1 MDRILEEADRAL
13 QTLFAG
19 LQGQD
24 LETAIRNAFDS
35 ADPLGG
41 KLDRSLA
48 IPYRS
53 PIVCLP
59 RGLLP
64 YFPNTNTVLRLASA
78 SASLGC
84 AFRSRFGKAL
94 SAMGVRLSSDEM
106 TKLFDEFDTTAKNTI
121 EFSEFK
127 GMVDECLAGNDV
139 ESESSRSTTSGS
151 SLSLFSSDSMAL
163 QKHPL
168 ILQVLLRPYP
178 ACSSML
184 LFHSAGPGAVPPA
197 YLAFVMNIC
206 TVDCN
211 HSKHGI
217 ACSRCK
223 PRKAKSVGSHL
234 RRAFS
239 RTWC

>member
-1 MDRILEEADRAL
+1 
-13 QTLFAG
+13 
-19 LQGQD
+19 
-24 LETAIRNAFDS
+24 
-35 ADPLGG
+35 
-41 KLDRSLA
+41 
-48 IPYRS
+48 
-53 PIVCLP
+53 
-59 RGLLP
+59 
-64 YFPNTNTVLRLASA
+64 
-78 SASLGC
+78 
-84 AFRSRFGKAL
+84 
-94 SAMGVRLSSDEM
+94 MGVRLSSDEM
-106 TKLFDEFDTTAKNTI
+106 TKLFDEFASAKDTI

-139 ESESSRSTTSGS
+139 DSESSRSTTTSGS
-151 SLSLFSSDSMAL
+151 GLSLFSSDSTAL

-184 LFHSAGPGAVPPA
+184 LFHSAVPGAVPPA
-197 YLAFVMNIC
+197 YLAFVIHVC
-206 TVDCN
+206 TVDYN

-234 RRAFS
+234 RRVFS